1 MERIERKITKI
12 GNSYGVTIPND
23 LLKKANIQYGDK
35 IQLELVDSTIQISKS
50 KKVSLPD
57 GISEDFFDIVQE
69 TMETY
74 DQTISGLV
82 DR

>member
-1 MERIERKITKI
+1 MERLERKITKI

-35 IQLELVDSTIQISKS
+35 IQLELVDATIQISKS

>member
-57 GISEDFFDIVQE
+57 GTSEDFFDIVQE